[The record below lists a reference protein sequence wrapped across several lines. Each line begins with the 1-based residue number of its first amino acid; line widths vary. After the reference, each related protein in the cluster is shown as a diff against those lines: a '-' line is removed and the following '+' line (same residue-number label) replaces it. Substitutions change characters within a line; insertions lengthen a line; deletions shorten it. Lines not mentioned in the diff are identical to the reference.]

1 MMVPDFVIGIRMAM
15 SGRIRVTTAY
25 MSLEKQKQV
34 LEDLHLAALKVAGCI
49 ICLPNHFEKV
59 ELKEGWNQGLSK
71 LANMGLESSH
81 NKGAQDKEILAQL
94 VRIRGLGGLL
104 LCSYFGD

>member
-1 MMVPDFVIGIRMAM
+1 M
-15 SGRIRVTTAY
+15 SP
-25 MSLEKQKQV
+25 EKQKQI

-71 LANMGLESSH
+71 LANMGVESP
-81 NKGAQDKEILAQL
+81 KAAREDKEILAQL
-94 VRIRGLGGLL
+94 VRDKQSKTKQGLIVFLFLFVFFFFKDRGE
-104 LCSYFGD
+104 C

>member
-15 SGRIRVTTAY
+15 SGQIRVTTTMGAY
-25 MSLEKQKQV
+25 LSLEKQKQI

-59 ELKEGWNQGLSK
+59 ELKEGWNQGMSK
-71 LANMGLESSH
+71 LANMGVESP
-81 NKGAQDKEILAQL
+81 KGGNGGSSTREDKEILAQL
-94 VRIRGLGGLL
+94 VTWKK
-104 LCSYFGD
+104 